1 MNITTGNFTNDLA
14 SSSSMFMGSMSSIF
28 TLVLGIALAM
38 WVIGFIV
45 DRLRGGDDSET
56 MD

>member
-1 MNITTGNFTNDLA
+1 MTISLGNFINDIA
-14 SSSSMFMGSMSSIF
+14 SNSTAFFSSMSPVF

-45 DRLRGGDDSET
+45 DRLSGDPENDNIS
-56 MD
+56 